1 MVKPRNEKAIFLK
14 TFDFSAKSADH
25 IALLEAVDE
34 AKEKAKISF
43 NIEVDSY
50 VSDHAAAEKKTG
62 EKSGLIN
69 YGCYS
74 HAGNLYLKDI
84 KNNEI
89 YRDVHE
95 IMVVFRNASL
105 ESRLKEKGGSSIYLA
120 GNTRWKGE
128 RDEENCF
135 LKNRS
140 AMKTIVGEIQS
151 QLLPE
156 KVKLL
161 IKSEEFFVKVSK
173 EVEKLSPVC
182 DFIDLSQSDDC
193 TLSTALNKWL
203 KMKPLKEHYAAW
215 ENRNKMICKLPAL
228 VAYSLDPKYKG
239 ILLNRDQTNKVNVA
253 IYSNGKG
260 ENAYQQLENFR
271 QSKGKLGCQ
280 KALNLPA
287 NMFWDLMK
295 TSSPEL
301 SEIALKYTLLPSS
314 TASLERTFSMWSYV
328 HNKLRNRLS
337 NDRSE
342 KLIFIYHTL
351 KQTE

>member
-1 MVKPRNEKAIFLK
+1 MVKPRN
-14 TFDFSAKSADH
+14 DFSTTAADH
-25 IALLEAVDE
+25 VKLLEVLDE
-34 AKEKAKISF
+34 AKEKAKVTF
-43 NIEVDSY
+43 NIEIDSY

-62 EKSGLIN
+62 EKSGLIH

-135 LKNRS
+135 LKNRN
-140 AMKTIVGEIQS
+140 AMKTVIDEFKS

-156 KVKLL
+156 NLKLL
-161 IKSEEFFVKVSK
+161 IKSEDFFIKVSK

-182 DFIDLSQSDDC
+182 NFIDLSQSDNC
-193 TLSTALNKWL
+193 TLSMALHHWL
-203 KMKPLKEHYAAW
+203 KMKPSKEYNAAW
-215 ENRNKMICKLPAL
+215 KNRNKMICKLPAL
-228 VAYSLDPKYKG
+228 IAYSLDPNYKG
-239 ILLNRDQTNKVNVA
+239 ILLNKDQTNEVNVA

-271 QSKGKLGCQ
+271 QSKGNLGCQ
-280 KALNLPA
+280 KALNLSA
-287 NMFWDLMK
+287 ILFWDLMK
-295 TSSPEL
+295 
-301 SEIALKYTLLPSS
+301 
-314 TASLERTFSMWSYV
+314 
-328 HNKLRNRLS
+328 N
-337 NDRSE
+337 
-342 KLIFIYHTL
+342 
-351 KQTE
+351 